1 MEKKHHFNTKLYF
14 NVRKHGNMKCDP
26 TANETGKVSASPYLF
41 SDFSWEAQ
49 QGSCGL
55 ACVSLWLHHFGILYA
70 VSDLQTLE

>member
-1 MEKKHHFNTKLYF
+1 
-14 NVRKHGNMKCDP
+14 MKCDS
-26 TANETGKVSASPYLF
+26 TANETSKVSASPYLF